1 VSTWSFVLSS
11 GGDITNLVDISS
23 VVKTRRLHSELKPN
37 SNKCEF
43 RAMFD
48 ATLWSALLATEDITA
63 TITKDGVT
71 YFYGYVSPNF
81 STEISQSRKFIS
93 LIVEDPTLK
102 LLGKTIA
109 SSLVYVGAKVCDPSD
124 TAHSLV
130 HLLCAAA
137 GVTLAGGLPTL
148 STVVPYVCVLPDD
161 NATYSDILSELLYCY
176 SWVYSFNDDGT
187 LYLYETV
194 NGGTVTT
201 TATLDIVANGGSV
214 RRSLQ
219 SKKTPKKYDDLRVRF
234 DSVEFQ
240 SDIVLFKD
248 TSGASGSNECTIT
261 LNANGDTDG
270 KDYYPTD
277 SGSTEVFSEWKN
289 PDGLTVV
296 AATSVALDTIIGG
309 GIELSRVL
317 TNYTRRASF
326 SYHNTSGYAQI
337 ITSLRIKGDAWV
349 KTAENVA
356 RSSSA
361 GQLLY
366 EYKAKY
372 IFTQA
377 QAQDLAQRLAQYYA
391 YSSQVY
397 NARSKADIAIGAY
410 VLVSDSVYSGLAQ
423 KCRVV
428 GRKYLDYER
437 VSEYDL
443 EAVADYVAVPIVL
456 EATSLSGQAATDYAI
471 SQLAQMAE
479 DGIIT
484 PQEKGNLALRWQDI
498 NGDGISSGSYWQ
510 THASAIEANV
520 PTDAIDNARDV
531 LNGQLFGSPGVLRPE
546 LWNQNISIV
555 IATFYNAFAQYYA
568 AESSTVATITR
579 YAGYGFSTQIDCGLW
594 SVSDPDDAPELD
606 AGEYIPTNNQDMS
619 VDYDCADYDAGP
631 GGISLGSGDMH
642 AWLSLTGLSFNGSV
656 YNHLRIYLI
665 KEVASSGNSVLS
677 IAYINGIAGTQGVF
691 YFIPHSVGESF
702 YIDIDISSLLAWQTT
717 INSLMISSNDGY
729 YHASSVMVYSDTST
743 SKIDCAQYDPSSPDP
758 SGLYD
763 CLTYTPPD
771 GKFILPALIVDC
783 GNI

>member
-1 VSTWSFVLSS
+1 MSTWSFVLSS

-37 SNKCEF
+37 VNKCEF

-109 SSLVYVGAKVCDPSD
+109 SPLVYVGAKVCDPAD

-148 STVVPYVCVLPDD
+148 SAVVPYVCALPDD
-161 NATYSDILSELLYCY
+161 KATYAGILSELLYCH
-176 SWVYSFNDDGT
+176 SWVYSFNDDGA

-194 NGGTVTT
+194 NGGAVTT

-219 SKKTPKKYDDLRVRF
+219 SKKIPKKYDDLRVRF
-234 DSVEFQ
+234 DSVEFR
-240 SDIVLFKD
+240 SGIVLFRD
-248 TSGASGSNECTIT
+248 TSGAAGSNECTIT
-261 LNANGDTDG
+261 LEANGNGDG
-270 KDYYPTD
+270 KDYYPTN
-277 SGSTEVFSEWKN
+277 SGATEVFSEWKN

-326 SYHNTSGYAQI
+326 GYHNTSGYAQI
-337 ITSLRIKGDAWV
+337 ITRLRIKGDAWV

-361 GQLLY
+361 GQLLL

-372 IFTQA
+372 IFTTAQA
-377 QAQDLAQRLAQYYA
+377 QALAQRLAQYYA

-397 NARSKADIAIGAY
+397 NARSKADIAIGTY
-410 VLVSDSVYSGLAQ
+410 VLVSDSVYSGRSQ

-437 VSEYDL
+437 VNEYDL

-456 EATSLSGQAATDYAI
+456 EATSLSGQAATDYAL
-471 SQLAQMAE
+471 SQLTQMSE
-479 DGIIT
+479 DSVIT
-484 PQEKGNLALRWQDI
+484 PQEKSSIALRWQDI
-498 NGDGISSGSYWQ
+498 NGDGSTSGSYWA
-510 THASAIEANV
+510 TRAAALKVGMPTTSIDLTRSALAAYLTTT
-520 PTDAIDNARDV
+520 PAV
-531 LNGQLFGSPGVLRPE
+531 LSPDT
-546 LWNQNISIV
+546 WSQNIAIN
-555 IATFYNAFAQYYA
+555 AGTFAALWSDYYKAEA
-568 AESSTVATITR
+568 AMGPEITR
-579 YAGYGFSTQIDCGLW
+579 WSRYAPATTLDCGECLSASEAPASSDYDCGEYPDWSAPATHIDCGECLS
-594 SVSDPDDAPELD
+594 SVEVAAHYIDCGEVDAST
-606 AGEYIPTNNQDMS
+606 PTT
-619 VDYDCADYDAGP
+619 VYDCGEV
-631 GGISLGSGDMH
+631 
-642 AWLSLTGLSFNGSV
+642 LTSQPVPYPPRRN
-656 YNHLRIYLI
+656 
-665 KEVASSGNSVLS
+665 
-677 IAYINGIAGTQGVF
+677 
-691 YFIPHSVGESF
+691 
-702 YIDIDISSLLAWQTT
+702 
-717 INSLMISSNDGY
+717 
-729 YHASSVMVYSDTST
+729 
-743 SKIDCAQYDPSSPDP
+743 IDC
-758 SGLYD
+758 G
-763 CLTYTPPD
+763 
-771 GKFILPALIVDC
+771 VVE
-783 GNI
+783 